1 MYASLSSP
9 PSRSAEF
16 NIGRHL
22 AWAAVLA
29 VALVGGIGGWASTA
43 HLDAAVVASGV
54 VKVDR
59 ELNTVQYSDGGRVA
73 QILVRPGDMLTA
85 GQPMIRMDMAES
97 VAELDLRRAQLA
109 DLIAR
114 SARLR
119 AERDG
124 SADLQ
129 VPSDFLSLHP
139 SAAELLLGE
148 HRLLA
153 TGRAQRDNARQ
164 SLLLQVEQMDQNAAS
179 LASRKAAVQAM
190 LDSGSATL
198 VRAAALVKTGA
209 LPATKLKDAEADVAR
224 LTADSAELAS
234 NIALNISHRKQA
246 VFEIDR
252 IDAET
257 AHTAQQSLREIEPR
271 IAELTE
277 AIQILEGRITRG
289 EIRAPVAGKLNE
301 MPVNTVGQVI
311 APGAT
316 LGTIVPEGAKLVLEF
331 RITPRDI
338 DELSEGQTVRLRF
351 TSFDR
356 NRSPEIAGEITQ
368 IAPASTVDSATGA
381 NYYLATAQIAPGAS
395 LPDGAALV
403 PGMPVEVH
411 ATIRAR
417 TALEYIMQPLTDVL
431 GRAMVEK

>member
-1 MYASLSSP
+1 MYASLSSSNP
-9 PSRSAEF
+9 HSADF
-16 NIGRHL
+16 TINRHL
-22 AWAAVLA
+22 LWAAVLA
-29 VALVGGIGGWASTA
+29 LTLVGGIGGWATVA

-73 QILVRPGDMLTA
+73 QILVRPGDTVAA
-85 GQPMIRMDMAES
+85 GQLLIRIDMAE
-97 VAELDLRRAQLA
+97 AADELDLRRAQLA

-114 SARLR
+114 SARLK

-124 SADLQ
+124 KADLE
-129 VPSDFLSLHP
+129 VPAGFLALHP
-139 SAAELLLGE
+139 TAGELLTGE
-148 HRLLA
+148 RRLLA
-153 TGRAQRDNARQ
+153 TGRLQRENARL
-164 SLLLQVEQMDQNAAS
+164 SLLLQVEQMDQNATALS
-179 LASRKAAVQAM
+179 SRKSAVEAM
-190 LDSGSATL
+190 LESGNANL
-198 VRAAALVKTGA
+198 VSTTALVKTGA
-209 LPATKLKDAEADVAR
+209 LPTAKLKDVEAEVAK
-224 LTADSAELAS
+224 LTADGAELAS
-234 NIALNISHRKQA
+234 NIALNISRQKQTK
-246 VFEIDR
+246 VEIDR

-257 AHTAQQSLREIEPR
+257 AHTAQQALREIEPR

-277 AIQILEGRITRG
+277 AIQILERRILRG

-316 LGTIVPEGAKLVLEF
+316 LATIVPKGAKLVLEF
-331 RITPRDI
+331 RVSPRDI
-338 DELSEGQTVRLRF
+338 DELSEGQAVRLRF

-356 NRSPEIAGEITQ
+356 KRSPEISGEIIQ
-368 IAPASTVDSATGA
+368 IAPASTTDSATGA
-381 NYYLATAQIAPGAS
+381 NYYLATAQMAPGAS

-417 TALEYIMQPLTDVL
+417 TALEYIMQPVTDAL